1 MAHRT
6 RASNDV
12 LVQYRQRQSAER
24 SPATCRAD
32 TARTGEQRAR
42 RRTRCLLVGAWRSIG
57 RDRARVQVSR
67 TAPPPHRSRWLKPG
81 PAAGRWL
88 PVPKRAVTR
97 ARGLLSLL
105 CAAAALHV
113 SLPLTS
119 ACASDSANGTE
130 NRACAGAGGG
140 GGGRIGYN
148 TEQIQSS
155 TTRVVLLSDPVPVRG
170 MKQVFL
176 SFFFRAKSRLLS
188 FNSHSPKAD
197 MMAAVA
203 VRFSDRSC
211 CPYSAEDD
219 SALHPPSRHLA

>member
-1 MAHRT
+1 VAHRT
-6 RASNDV
+6 RASIDV
-12 LVQYRQRQSAER
+12 LVQYRQRQSGER

-42 RRTRCLLVGAWRSIG
+42 RRTRCLLVGACKSP
-57 RDRARVQVSR
+57 
-67 TAPPPHRSRWLKPG
+67 APRR
-81 PAAGRWL
+81 
-88 PVPKRAVTR
+88 VPKRAVTR

-113 SLPLTS
+113 SLPLKS

-130 NRACAGAGGG
+130 NRACGG

-155 TTRVVLLSDPVPVRG
+155 TTRVVLLSDPPVPVRG

-176 SFFFRAKSRLLS
+176 SFFFRAKSRLHSLTAIHQRLIRWLLS
-188 FNSHSPKAD
+188 
-197 MMAAVA
+197 
-203 VRFSDRSC
+203 R
-211 CPYSAEDD
+211 
-219 SALHPPSRHLA
+219 